1 MDLMIGMDMDGVF
14 VNMHATDAIRGAA
27 CIEEGEEC
35 WQ

>member
-1 MDLMIGMDMDGVF
+1 MDLMIGMDIDGVF
-14 VNMHATDAIRGAA
+14 VDMHAADAIRDVA